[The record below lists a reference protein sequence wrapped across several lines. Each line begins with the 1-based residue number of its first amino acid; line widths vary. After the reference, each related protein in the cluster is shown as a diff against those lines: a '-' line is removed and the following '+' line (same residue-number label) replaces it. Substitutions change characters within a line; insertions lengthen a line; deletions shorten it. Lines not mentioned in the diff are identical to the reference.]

1 MKMLQNGIDIFYID
15 ESHDRHVYVVT
26 AMAIPFLRPSEG
38 GPDLVWPEQF
48 QAFKAWRKDV
58 ATGLNIPTRKE
69 LHGVKLAAGRGNFLK
84 GKFNF
89 HRPQAAKIY
98 RALLGSLDFIP
109 KESVMSVSA
118 DRGKSLYGNERL
130 EAALYALFQRMR
142 MQCSARKVNAMVF
155 FDQGHPEYRKLYRQA
170 QVFLSTGSNRGAWAS
185 GKPTKNMPLDM
196 FIKDGNEKNSSVCYF
211 TQVVDL
217 IAYAAFLKRKG
228 EEGEL
233 TDWQSENNLGSLYDE
248 LPSSILNTRVQR
260 FGKGDAILRL

>member
-1 MKMLQNGIDIFYID
+1 MKMLRNGIDIFYID

-26 AMAIPFLRPSEG
+26 AIAIPFLRPSEE
-38 GPDLVWPEQF
+38 GPEITWPEQF

-58 ATGLNIPTRKE
+58 ATGLSIPTKKE

-89 HRPQAAKIY
+89 HRPQAARVY
-98 RALLGSLDFIP
+98 RALLSSLDFIP
-109 KESVMSVSA
+109 PASVMSVSA

-142 MQCSARKVNAMVF
+142 TQCEKRKVNAMVF

-170 QVFLSTGSNRGAWAS
+170 QVFLSTGSSMGGWES
-185 GKPTKNMPLDM
+185 GKSTKNLPLSM
-196 FIKDGNEKNSSVCYF
+196 FVKDGNEKNSSLCHF
-211 TQVVDL
+211 TQVADL

-233 TDWQSENNLGSLYDE
+233 THWQLESSLGTLYDE
-248 LPSSILNTRVQR
+248 LPKNILNTQVQR
-260 FGKGDAILRL
+260 FGKNDAIVRL